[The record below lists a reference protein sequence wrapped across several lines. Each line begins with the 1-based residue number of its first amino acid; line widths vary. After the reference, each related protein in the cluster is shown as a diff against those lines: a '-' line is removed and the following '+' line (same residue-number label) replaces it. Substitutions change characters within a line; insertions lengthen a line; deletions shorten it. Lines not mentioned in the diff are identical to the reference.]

1 MRIMTDYT
9 ATRKIASYEVNLFGE
24 LRLSTVLRICQEV
37 AEEHLTMYQMDHVTL
52 MKTQNLAFL
61 ILRVGMNINRLPK
74 DGETITVLTR
84 PEGNS
89 GAQFYRS
96 YKICVGQEE
105 LMDIMYS
112 NILVDST
119 THKIAHPSRL
129 DYLKIDIK
137 QTLSPKQKLNKL
149 KIPED
154 MESWGI
160 RQIRFSD
167 LDFNGH
173 MSNSIYAST
182 MARPEMLLMEVWLGT
197 RKKYTAAAMMASAP
211 VRMAISSAMAPNFRR
226 FCILLPP

>member
-96 YKICVGQEE
+96 YKIQKKTTGSPGRRECQ
-105 LMDIMYS
+105 ICQS
-112 NILVDST
+112 NF
-119 THKIAHPSRL
+119 
-129 DYLKIDIK
+129 
-137 QTLSPKQKLNKL
+137 
-149 KIPED
+149 
-154 MESWGI
+154 I
-160 RQIRFSD
+160 RQYKCR
-167 LDFNGH
+167 
-173 MSNSIYAST
+173 YAST
-182 MARPEMLLMEVWLGT
+182 AEGALKANG
-197 RKKYTAAAMMASAP
+197 
-211 VRMAISSAMAPNFRR
+211 SSASSWKVTYSQASCFARTA
-226 FCILLPP
+226 CSSLLFSA

>member
-1 MRIMTDYT
+1 
-9 ATRKIASYEVNLFGE
+9 
-24 LRLSTVLRICQEV
+24 
-37 AEEHLTMYQMDHVTL
+37 

-129 DYLKIDIK
+129 DYLKLI
-137 QTLSPKQKLNKL
+137 LNRHCLPKQKLNEV

-154 MESWGI
+154 MESWGNSPNSFF
-160 RQIRFSD
+160 RFG
-167 LDFNGH
+167 F
-173 MSNSIYAST
+173 
-182 MARPEMLLMEVWLGT
+182 
-197 RKKYTAAAMMASAP
+197 
-211 VRMAISSAMAPNFRR
+211 
-226 FCILLPP
+226 

>member
-37 AEEHLTMYQMDHVTL
+37 AEEFILPCIRWIMYI

-160 RQIRFSD
+160 RQFVFPI
-167 LDFNGH
+167 
-173 MSNSIYAST
+173 
-182 MARPEMLLMEVWLGT
+182 W
-197 RKKYTAAAMMASAP
+197 
-211 VRMAISSAMAPNFRR
+211 
-226 FCILLPP
+226 ILTDI

>member
-137 QTLSPKQKLNKL
+137 QTLPPKQKLNK
-149 KIPED
+149 
-154 MESWGI
+154 
-160 RQIRFSD
+160 
-167 LDFNGH
+167 
-173 MSNSIYAST
+173 
-182 MARPEMLLMEVWLGT
+182 
-197 RKKYTAAAMMASAP
+197 
-211 VRMAISSAMAPNFRR
+211 
-226 FCILLPP
+226 